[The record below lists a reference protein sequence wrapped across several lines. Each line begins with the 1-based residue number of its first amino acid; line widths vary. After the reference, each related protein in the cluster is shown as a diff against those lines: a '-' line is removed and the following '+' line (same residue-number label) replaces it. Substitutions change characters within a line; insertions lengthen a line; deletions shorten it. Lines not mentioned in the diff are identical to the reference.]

1 MTTTTTH
8 TNNQHPVAPDQ
19 PTRIFAQW
27 GLPHTVTPRFGAR
40 LIQSHYRLDFL
51 PDRASL
57 IGEWSQ
63 MQIAKLD
70 LAFPEVIKALESKLL
85 TGTCPV
91 PQIVL
96 DGRRGGSALA
106 VTTLHAILEN
116 LPAS

>member
-1 MTTTTTH
+1 
-8 TNNQHPVAPDQ
+8 
-19 PTRIFAQW
+19 
-27 GLPHTVTPRFGAR
+27 
-40 LIQSHYRLDFL
+40 
-51 PDRASL
+51 
-57 IGEWSQ
+57 